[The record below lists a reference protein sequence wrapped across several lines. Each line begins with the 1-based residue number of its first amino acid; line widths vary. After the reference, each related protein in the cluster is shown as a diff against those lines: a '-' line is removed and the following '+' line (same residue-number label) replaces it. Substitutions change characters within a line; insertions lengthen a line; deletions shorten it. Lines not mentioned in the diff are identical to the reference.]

1 MQLYK
6 DRILLPYPES
16 TINKV
21 KTMFQMRN
29 EGSTL
34 QEIGNTFNVTREAV
48 RLILKGE
55 SYKDIIE
62 RYNLKVENMKQIRF
76 GYFTKQQLLYISKRI
91 NEGVEIDLISQ
102 ELKISEATLRK
113 HILKNKEV
121 EKFLRNNEVDVKKLR
136 QCFDNRDFSKNDI
149 INIFKLYG
157 EGKSQSEIGKLY
169 GVRQTHISNILR
181 GEYYIKEIK
190 ELGLTPVYTNLKEEN
205 IIYIFSLYNSGL
217 SQSEIAKKLNVTV
230 GAINLNLNGKSNFSK
245 KIIEKYKLTKRELSN
260 NNLVRKL
267 SEEQVLEIFKL
278 RNEENLSYLKLAK
291 RFNLGRSSIIRILNG
306 ETYADISK
314 KHNLLDNK

>member
-76 GYFTKQQLLYISKRI
+76 GYFTKQQLLYISK
-91 NEGVEIDLISQ
+91 
-102 ELKISEATLRK
+102 ELM
-113 HILKNKEV
+113 KE
-121 EKFLRNNEVDVKKLR
+121 
-136 QCFDNRDFSKNDI
+136 
-149 INIFKLYG
+149 
-157 EGKSQSEIGKLY
+157 
-169 GVRQTHISNILR
+169 
-181 GEYYIKEIK
+181 
-190 ELGLTPVYTNLKEEN
+190 
-205 IIYIFSLYNSGL
+205 
-217 SQSEIAKKLNVTV
+217 
-230 GAINLNLNGKSNFSK
+230 
-245 KIIEKYKLTKRELSN
+245 
-260 NNLVRKL
+260 
-267 SEEQVLEIFKL
+267 
-278 RNEENLSYLKLAK
+278 
-291 RFNLGRSSIIRILNG
+291 
-306 ETYADISK
+306 
-314 KHNLLDNK
+314 